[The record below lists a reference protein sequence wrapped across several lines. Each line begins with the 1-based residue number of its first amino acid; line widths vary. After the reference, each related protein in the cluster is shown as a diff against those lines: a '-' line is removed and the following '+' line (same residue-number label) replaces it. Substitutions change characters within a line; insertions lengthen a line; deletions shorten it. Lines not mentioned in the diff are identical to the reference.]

1 MSRSTATSSP
11 DKSRKRRGP
20 GCAIIILVILVAI
33 IVAAIRL
40 YQPIREA
47 KRTEQTLND
56 RYGESISFV
65 PSPDGSVPPE
75 RIEAFLRVRDE
86 IFKHCTEFQGRI
98 SDFRRLESLE
108 QDESQPKAIV
118 AWNSISGLKNLL
130 QFGPAFLRFM
140 ETRNR
145 ALLQEEMGLGEY
157 FYIYVLAYT
166 DQLRHA
172 KDTFPAELDE
182 VHIGPRAQKELAEI
196 LGNQLDRIMSGP
208 DGPANEEMA
217 DSLRDQIAL
226 LSDGRQ
232 YLPWESGLPPAIAAS
247 LEPYAEPLARR
258 YCEGIAKI
266 ELMQKNKG
274 FNLEN

>member
-1 MSRSTATSSP
+1 MSRSTVTSSLG
-11 DKSRKRRGP
+11 KSRERRGP
-20 GCAIIILVILVAI
+20 GRAIVILVILAVI

-40 YQPIREA
+40 YQPVREA

-56 RYGESISFV
+56 RYGDSIAFV
-65 PSPDGSVPPE
+65 PPRDGSVPPE
-75 RIEAFLRVRDE
+75 RMEAFLRVRDE
-86 IFKHCTEFQGRI
+86 VFKHCPEFQGRI

-108 QDESQPKAIV
+108 QDESQPKAIM
-118 AWNSISGLKNLL
+118 AWNSISGLKNLV

-166 DQLRHA
+166 EQLRHA
-172 KDTFPAELDE
+172 KDTIPAELDE
-182 VHIGPRAQKELAEI
+182 VHVGRRAQKELAEI
-196 LGNQLDRIMSGP
+196 LGNQLDLIMSGP
-208 DGPANEEMA
+208 DGPADKEMA
-217 DSLRDQIAL
+217 DSLRDQIARL
-226 LSDGRQ
+226 NDGRQ

-247 LEPYAEPLARR
+247 LEPWAEPLSRR
-258 YCEGIAKI
+258 YCEGIASI